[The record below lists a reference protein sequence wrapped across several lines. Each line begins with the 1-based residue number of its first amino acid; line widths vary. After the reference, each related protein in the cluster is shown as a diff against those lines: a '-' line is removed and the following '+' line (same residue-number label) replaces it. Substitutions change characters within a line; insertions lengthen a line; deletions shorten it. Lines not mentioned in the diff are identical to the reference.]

1 MLGCHDGETYD
12 SIYRQRRM
20 DKKKKKLRYL
30 ILLTIA
36 GIFKGLTFLFC
47 FRILNRS
54 LASY

>member
-12 SIYRQRRM
+12 AIYRQLRM